1 MRLTNVYFLH
11 ILQYSRKGKHLSIAK
26 THLDEVMGLFS
37 KIDPILADL
46 VLESKPRD
54 ISTNAASKTNSSTS
68 NKRKMESNELL
79 NGSPKKKANVETNGS
94 LALSQREKRAMELL
108 ASYLEERG
116 GTFAS
121 VIGLPL

>member
-1 MRLTNVYFLH
+1 MFFFLL
-11 ILQYSRKGKHLSIAK
+11 IIQFPRKGKHTFIAK

-54 ISTNAASKTNSSTS
+54 NSTNAAAKTNSSTS
-68 NKRKMESNELL
+68 NKRKPDSNDLF
-79 NGSPKKKANVETNGS
+79 NGSPKKKTNAESNGS

-121 VIGLPL
+121 VIGVPL